1 MLLSKAL
8 LLGSIACS
16 IGFTTPVFAV
26 SINKSLDV
34 QQGYNF
40 QANTYKPFGFIKT
53 LSIGDLTLVADQYVI
68 DPTSRPSPDG
78 TGKYNSSVV
87 AVLSNVQ
94 WDGSPVGDI
103 FLTGRISTPNKAQL
117 ALLPLGLRKPV
128 VGISFATYEY
138 STSYKTYYPSF
149 ASYQGSRPSSSIP
162 ITTPPDVIY
171 GLAKTVTVNAL
182 PSTDVLYPT
191 NYVLNITLSP
201 VVSPSPQ
208 VLKIQ
213 TSANAKLLQP
223 WGLPQA
229 SIQPTELYAG
239 ELDLSK
245 IFSMTF

>member
-8 LLGSIACS
+8 LLGCIACS

-40 QANTYKPFGFIKT
+40 QPNTYKPLGFIKT
-53 LSIGDLTLVADQYVI
+53 LSIGDLALVADQYVI
-68 DPTSRPSPDG
+68 DPTSRPSPGG
-78 TGKYNSSVV
+78 TGIYNYPVV

-117 ALLPLGLRKPV
+117 ALLMGVIGKKV
-128 VGISFATYEY
+128 VAISFATYEY
-138 STSYKTYYPSF
+138 STTTKTYYPSF
-149 ASYQGSRPSSSIP
+149 ASYQGSRPSYINP
-162 ITTPPDVIY
+162 PTTTNVIY
-171 GLAKTVTVNAL
+171 GLAKTFTVNTL
-182 PSTDVLYPT
+182 PSTNVLGAP
-191 NYVLNITLSP
+191 NYVFNITLSP
-201 VVSPSPQ
+201 TVSSSPQ
-208 VLKIQ
+208 VFKIQ
-213 TSANAKLLQP
+213 TSPTSTQFQP